1 MFMALM
7 GSRSSEPPLCGSEPS
22 GQTDGGRFPGLQ
34 RTPSP
39 AGWARRCLSWF
50 VYDADAGRK
59 ELCTAMT

>member
-22 GQTDGGRFPGLQ
+22 GQTDGGRFPGLH